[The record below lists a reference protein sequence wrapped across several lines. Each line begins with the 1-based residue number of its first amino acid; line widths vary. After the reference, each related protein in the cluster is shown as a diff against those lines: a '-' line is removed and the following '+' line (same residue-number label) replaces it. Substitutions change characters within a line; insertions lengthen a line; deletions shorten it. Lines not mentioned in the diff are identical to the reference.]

1 MIAHTTPLLIALL
14 LCAGCGAFSDQ
25 TLVTNSPT
33 GAVYLQQLSN
43 RGTTV
48 RYSGPLKS
56 FKASHPIDLSPDTLA
71 KAFARLSI
79 GIREADGPRTLRGI
93 KPVAIFSTQQTAFL
107 AQAVATAL
115 KRAQPDHR
123 IKFQVG
129 SSAEVTDGTLYV
141 DGPALH
147 IAFSHYRS
155 PADRPDEQLTIYT
168 LSFEPENLQARSAA
182 PQTWMEIEPDH
193 LSIALAYDQ
202 LGTLPPVPPPAT
214 PAASPGNQATEP
226 TPPIK
231 SVVDKQAQELEALRA
246 ELEALKKQLAG
257 QDFAP
262 KSKGAPKLSP

>member
-1 MIAHTTPLLIALL
+1 MVAHVAPLLIALL

-25 TLVTNSPT
+25 TLVTDSPT

-56 FKASHPIDLSPDTLA
+56 FKASHPIDLSPAILA
-71 KAFARLSI
+71 NAFAGLSI
-79 GIREADGPRTLRGI
+79 GIREADGPHTSRGV
-93 KPVAIFSTQQTAFL
+93 KPATVFSAQQTAFL

-123 IKFQVG
+123 IKFQIG
-129 SSAEVTDGTLYV
+129 SGAEVTDGTLYV
-141 DGPALH
+141 DGSALH

-168 LSFEPENLQARSAA
+168 LSFEPENLQARSAT
-182 PQTWMEIEPDH
+182 PQTWMEIEPAH
-193 LSIALAYDQ
+193 LSIALAYERLD
-202 LGTLPPVPPPAT
+202 TLPPVLPPAA
-214 PAASPGNQATEP
+214 PAASPSNQATEP
-226 TPPIK
+226 TPPLK

-257 QDFAP
+257 QDLAP
-262 KSKGAPKLSP
+262 KSKGTPKPAP